1 MASGGYWKRK
11 FDTMDARSQESGSCR
26 RTRKWVWLS
35 LNQIY
40 TSHLWFYYL
49 VPLQVAIGHGYKR
62 IIDMF
67 NGARDLIDANNWKEE
82 LLDDGADIDDKDMF
96 DAK

>member
-1 MASGGYWKRK
+1 MLKDVKVSVAKS
-11 FDTMDARSQESGSCR
+11 ESNLYISPLIL
-26 RTRKWVWLS
+26 LS
-35 LNQIY
+35 
-40 TSHLWFYYL
+40 SA
-49 VPLQVAIGHGYKR
+49 PSSQVAIGHGYKW

-67 NGARDLIDANNWKEE
+67 NGVRDLIDANNRKEE